1 MMVSMN
7 VQTNIKTE
15 SARTQSDSHIGLWY
29 PVKYE
34 ESMSVRMHSIYYYM
48 DGIFK
53 SVDRCTG
60 LTPNAGHILKVRDE
74 QCVWAEGSRNILILS
89 SKTWNLKGSQW
100 AKSVKWYESIPEALV
115 SVLVKGHSKCR
126 FFMCW

>member
-29 PVKYE
+29 AVKHE
-34 ESMSVRMHSIYYYM
+34 ESRSVRMHSIYYYM

-53 SVDRCTG
+53 SVDSCTG
-60 LTPNAGHILKVRDE
+60 LTPNAGHILKVRDQ
-74 QCVWAEGSRNILILS
+74 QCVWAEDQETFWFSAVKPG
-89 SKTWNLKGSQW
+89 TWREASEQKVWSDMKVFLK
-100 AKSVKWYESIPEALV
+100 L
-115 SVLVKGHSKCR
+115 
-126 FFMCW
+126 

>member
-15 SARTQSDSHIGLWY
+15 SARTQSNSHFGLWY
-29 PVKYE
+29 GVKHE
-34 ESMSVRMHSIYYYM
+34 ESMSVCMHSIYYYM

-60 LTPNAGHILKVRDE
+60 LTPNAGHILKVRDQ
-74 QCVWAEGSRNILILS
+74 QCVWAEGSEDQETFWFSAI
-89 SKTWNLKGSQW
+89 
-100 AKSVKWYESIPEALV
+100 KSVKPGTWREASEQKVWSDMKVFLK
-115 SVLVKGHSKCR
+115 L
-126 FFMCW
+126 